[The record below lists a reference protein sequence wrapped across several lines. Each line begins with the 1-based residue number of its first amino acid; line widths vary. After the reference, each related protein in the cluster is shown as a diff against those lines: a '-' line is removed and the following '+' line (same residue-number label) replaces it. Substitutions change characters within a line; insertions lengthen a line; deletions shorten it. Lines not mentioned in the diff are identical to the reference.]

1 MVNAVIIQLCSYFLN
16 IQIEGQIGTRM
27 AASWGTVNFDWSF
40 ILLLVFSWYVLLRIW
55 ENNGTLDRWNATRV
69 FGVILMV
76 RSTRGLKLLDKTVK
90 PRGFWRFY
98 GEISLWVCVFSM
110 LLVGL
115 LMVIAFITAL
125 FSPPQTPPPSASE
138 LVAIPGL
145 NPVIPLGWGAL
156 AFIVALVI
164 HEFGHGLQARAHGM
178 RIRSFGLLQLGP
190 LPLGAFAE
198 PQYEELTNAPSK
210 ERMRMFAAGPATNI
224 FAAVVCLIFLGGLA
238 GQFVAS
244 ESGVHVRGIV
254 QDEGADAAGLQP
266 WDTIQFID
274 EAPVKNVDEFYDVM
288 DGYSANDSIAITV
301 RHSDGEVEILTAT
314 LSDKYDYYMG
324 LGWSDSDLATLGVER
339 GDPFLGVEGLSGGTA
354 GIDRLAGPL
363 SPRWDGNL
371 LQKSLM
377 IPFHTLSVLIIPFE
391 LQGVAMHPFEE
402 SLLEADDNRF
412 AQALGTSGL
421 LFLVNLFF
429 WLLWVNIL
437 LGFTNLI
444 PMVPFDGGHMF
455 RDMLRAI
462 LKGVKHVGRKMK
474 FWDINPMWI
483 EHISS
488 KASNISS
495 LALLGMI
502 LFILIIPYF

>member
-1 MVNAVIIQLCSYFLN
+1 
-16 IQIEGQIGTRM
+16 M
-27 AASWGTVNFDWSF
+27 AANWGTVDFDWSF
-40 ILLLVFSWYVLLRIW
+40 ILLLILSWYILLRIW
-55 ENNGTLDRWNATRV
+55 ENNGTLDRWNASRV
-69 FGVILMV
+69 FGIILMV
-76 RSTRGLKLLDKTVK
+76 RSKRGLKLLDKTVK

-98 GEISLWVCVFSM
+98 GEVSLWVCMFSM
-110 LLVGL
+110 LMVGL
-115 LMVIAFITAL
+115 LMIIAFITAL
-125 FSPPQTPPPSASE
+125 VTPPQTPPPSASE

-178 RIRSFGLLQLGP
+178 RIRAFGLLQLGP

-224 FAAVVCLIFLGGLA
+224 FAAIVCLMFLGGLA

-244 ESGVHVRGIV
+244 DDGVHVRGIV
-254 QDEGADAAGLQP
+254 QEEGAYNAGLEP
-266 WDTIQFID
+266 WDTIQSID
-274 EAPVKNVDEFYDVM
+274 GQAVTNVDDFYDIMAV
-288 DGYSANDSIAITV
+288 YSANDTIAITV
-301 RHSDGEVEILTAT
+301 MHQNGQVETLNAT
-314 LSDKYDYYMG
+314 LSDKYDYYVD
-324 LGWSDSDLATLGVER
+324 LGWSKSNLEGLGIEK

-363 SPRWDGNL
+363 SPRWDGNI
-371 LQKSLM
+371 LQKSVM
-377 IPFHTLSVLIIPFE
+377 VPFHTLSMMIVPFE

-402 SLLEADDNRF
+402 SLLEADENPF
-412 AQALGTSGL
+412 AQTLGTNGL

-455 RDMLRAI
+455 KDMLRGI
-462 LKGVKHVGRKMK
+462 LNGVKRLGRKLK

-502 LFILIIPYF
+502 VFILIIPYF

>member
-1 MVNAVIIQLCSYFLN
+1 
-16 IQIEGQIGTRM
+16 
-27 AASWGTVNFDWSF
+27 
-40 ILLLVFSWYVLLRIW
+40 
-55 ENNGTLDRWNATRV
+55 
-69 FGVILMV
+69 MV
-76 RSTRGLKLLDKTVK
+76 RSKRGLKLLDKTVK
-90 PRGFWRFY
+90 PRSFWRFY
-98 GEISLWVCVFSM
+98 GEVSLWVCVFSM
-110 LLVGL
+110 LMVGL
-115 LMVIAFITAL
+115 LMIIAFITAL
-125 FSPPQTPPPSASE
+125 ITPPETAPSASE

-198 PQYEELTNAPSK
+198 PQYEELTTAPSK

-224 FAAVVCLIFLGGLA
+224 FAAVICLMFLGGLA
-238 GQFVAS
+238 GQFVA
-244 ESGVHVRGIV
+244 EDSGVHVRGIV
-254 QDEGADAAGLQP
+254 QDEGAYDAGLQP

-274 EAPVKNVDEFYDVM
+274 EEPVANVDAFYDVM
-288 DGYSANDSIAITV
+288 AGYSANDSISITV
-301 RHSDGEVEILTAT
+301 MHRDGQIETVNAT
-314 LSDKYDYYMG
+314 LSDKYDYYTD
-324 LGWSDSDLATLGVER
+324 LGWSSSDLETLGIER
-339 GDPFLGVEGLSGGTA
+339 GDPFLGVEGLSGSTA

-363 SPRWDGNL
+363 SPRWEGNIM
-371 LQKSLM
+371 QKSIM
-377 IPFHTLSVLIIPFE
+377 VPFHTLSMMIVPFE

-402 SLLEADDNRF
+402 SLLQADDNSF
-412 AQALGTSGL
+412 AKTLGTDGL

-455 RDMLRAI
+455 KDMLRGI
-462 LKGVKHVGRKMK
+462 LNGVKKVGRKLK

>member
-1 MVNAVIIQLCSYFLN
+1 
-16 IQIEGQIGTRM
+16 M
-27 AASWGTVNFDWSF
+27 AANWGTVDFDWSF
-40 ILLLVFSWYVLLRIW
+40 ILLLILSWYILLRIW
-55 ENNGTLDRWNATRV
+55 ENNGTLDRWNASRV

-76 RSTRGLKLLDKTVK
+76 RSKRGLKLLDKTVK

-98 GEISLWVCVFSM
+98 GEVSLWVCIFSM
-110 LLVGL
+110 LMVGL
-115 LMVIAFITAL
+115 LMIIAFITAL
-125 FSPPQTPPPSASE
+125 VTPPQTPPPSASE

-178 RIRSFGLLQLGP
+178 RIRAFGLLQLGP

-224 FAAVVCLIFLGGLA
+224 FAAIVCLMFLGGLA

-244 ESGVHVRGIV
+244 DDGVHVRGIV
-254 QDEGADAAGLQP
+254 QEEGAYDAGLEP
-266 WDTIQFID
+266 WDTIQSID
-274 EAPVKNVDEFYDVM
+274 GQAVTNVDDFYDIMAV
-288 DGYSANDSIAITV
+288 YSANDTIAITV
-301 RHSDGEVEILTAT
+301 MHQNGQVETLNAT
-314 LSDKYDYYMG
+314 LSDKYDYYVD
-324 LGWSDSDLATLGVER
+324 LGWSKSNLEGLGIEK

-363 SPRWDGNL
+363 SPRWDGNF
-371 LQKSLM
+371 LQKSVM
-377 IPFHTLSVLIIPFE
+377 VPFHTLSMMIVPFE

-402 SLLEADDNRF
+402 SLLEADDNPF
-412 AQALGTSGL
+412 AQTLGTNGL

-455 RDMLRAI
+455 KDMLRGI
-462 LKGVKHVGRKMK
+462 LNGVKRLGRKLK

-502 LFILIIPYF
+502 VFILIIPYF

>member
-1 MVNAVIIQLCSYFLN
+1 
-16 IQIEGQIGTRM
+16 
-27 AASWGTVNFDWSF
+27 
-40 ILLLVFSWYVLLRIW
+40 
-55 ENNGTLDRWNATRV
+55 
-69 FGVILMV
+69 MV
-76 RSTRGLKLLDKTVK
+76 RSKRGLKLLDKTVK

-98 GEISLWVCVFSM
+98 GEVSLWVCIFSM
-110 LLVGL
+110 LMVGL
-115 LMVIAFITAL
+115 LMIIAFITAL
-125 FSPPQTPPPSASE
+125 VTPPQTPPPSASE

-178 RIRSFGLLQLGP
+178 RIRAFGLLQLGP

-224 FAAVVCLIFLGGLA
+224 FAAVVCLMFLGGLA

-244 ESGVHVRGIV
+244 DDGVHVRGIV
-254 QDEGADAAGLQP
+254 QEEGAYNAGLEP
-266 WDTIQFID
+266 WDTIQSID
-274 EAPVKNVDEFYDVM
+274 GQAVTNVDDFYDIMAV
-288 DGYSANDSIAITV
+288 YSANDTIAISV
-301 RHSDGEVEILTAT
+301 MHQNGQVETLNAT
-314 LSDKYDYYMG
+314 LSDKYDYYVD
-324 LGWSDSDLATLGVER
+324 LGWSKSNLEGLGIEK

-363 SPRWDGNL
+363 SPRWNGNI
-371 LQKSLM
+371 LQKSVM
-377 IPFHTLSVLIIPFE
+377 VPFHTLSMMIVPFE

-402 SLLEADDNRF
+402 SLLEADDNPF
-412 AQALGTSGL
+412 AQTLGTNGL

-455 RDMLRAI
+455 KDMLRGI
-462 LKGVKHVGRKMK
+462 LNGVKKLGRKLK

-502 LFILIIPYF
+502 VFILIIPYF

>member
-1 MVNAVIIQLCSYFLN
+1 M
-16 IQIEGQIGTRM
+16 
-27 AASWGTVNFDWSF
+27 
-40 ILLLVFSWYVLLRIW
+40 
-55 ENNGTLDRWNATRV
+55 
-69 FGVILMV
+69 
-76 RSTRGLKLLDKTVK
+76 
-90 PRGFWRFY
+90 
-98 GEISLWVCVFSM
+98 
-110 LLVGL
+110 VGL
-115 LMVIAFITAL
+115 LMIIAFITAL
-125 FSPPQTPPPSASE
+125 ITPPETAPSASE

-198 PQYEELTNAPSK
+198 PQYEELTTAPSK

-224 FAAVVCLIFLGGLA
+224 FAAVICLMFLGGLA
-238 GQFVAS
+238 GQFVA
-244 ESGVHVRGIV
+244 EDSGVHVRGIV
-254 QDEGADAAGLQP
+254 QDEGAYDAGLQP

-274 EAPVKNVDEFYDVM
+274 EEPVANVDAFYDVM
-288 DGYSANDSIAITV
+288 AGYSANDSISITV
-301 RHSDGEVEILTAT
+301 MHRDGQIETVNAT
-314 LSDKYDYYMG
+314 LSDKYEYYTD
-324 LGWSDSDLATLGVER
+324 LGWSSSDLETLGIER
-339 GDPFLGVEGLSGGTA
+339 GDPFLGVEGLSGSTA

-363 SPRWDGNL
+363 SPRWEGNIM
-371 LQKSLM
+371 QKSIM
-377 IPFHTLSVLIIPFE
+377 VPFHTLSMMIVPFE

-402 SLLEADDNRF
+402 SLLQADDNSF
-412 AQALGTSGL
+412 AKTLGTDGL

-455 RDMLRAI
+455 KDMLRGI
-462 LKGVKHVGRKMK
+462 LNGVKKVGRKLK

>member
-1 MVNAVIIQLCSYFLN
+1 
-16 IQIEGQIGTRM
+16 M
-27 AASWGTVNFDWSF
+27 AANWGTVDFDWSF
-40 ILLLVFSWYVLLRIW
+40 ILLLILSWYILLRIW
-55 ENNGTLDRWNATRV
+55 ENNGTLDRWNASRV

-76 RSTRGLKLLDKTVK
+76 RSKRGLKLLDKTVK

-98 GEISLWVCVFSM
+98 GEVSLWVCIFSM
-110 LLVGL
+110 LMVGL
-115 LMVIAFITAL
+115 LMIIAFITAL
-125 FSPPQTPPPSASE
+125 VTPPQTPPPSASE

-178 RIRSFGLLQLGP
+178 RIRAFGLLQLGP

-224 FAAVVCLIFLGGLA
+224 FAAIVCLMFLGGLA

-244 ESGVHVRGIV
+244 DDGVHVRGIV
-254 QDEGADAAGLQP
+254 QEEGAYNAGLEP
-266 WDTIQFID
+266 WDTIQSID
-274 EAPVKNVDEFYDVM
+274 GQAVTNVDDFYDIMAV
-288 DGYSANDSIAITV
+288 YSANDTIAITV
-301 RHSDGEVEILTAT
+301 MHQNGQVETLNAT
-314 LSDKYDYYMG
+314 LSDKYDYYVD
-324 LGWSDSDLATLGVER
+324 LGWSKSNLEGLGIEK

-363 SPRWDGNL
+363 SPRWDGNI
-371 LQKSLM
+371 LQKSVM
-377 IPFHTLSVLIIPFE
+377 VPFHTLSMMIVPFE

-402 SLLEADDNRF
+402 SLLEADENPF
-412 AQALGTSGL
+412 AQTLGTNGL

-455 RDMLRAI
+455 KDMLRGI
-462 LKGVKHVGRKMK
+462 LNGVKRLGRKLK

-502 LFILIIPYF
+502 VFILIIPYF

>member
-1 MVNAVIIQLCSYFLN
+1 
-16 IQIEGQIGTRM
+16 M
-27 AASWGTVNFDWSF
+27 AANWGTVDFDWSF
-40 ILLLVFSWYVLLRIW
+40 ILLLILSWYILLRIW
-55 ENNGTLDRWNATRV
+55 ENNGTLDRWNASRV

-76 RSTRGLKLLDKTVK
+76 RSKRGLKLLDKTVK

-98 GEISLWVCVFSM
+98 GEISLWVCMFSM
-110 LLVGL
+110 IMVGL

-125 FSPPQTPPPSASE
+125 MTPPQSPPPSASE

-145 NPVIPLGWGAL
+145 NPVIPLGWGAV

-178 RIRSFGLLQLGP
+178 RIRAFGLLQLGP

-224 FAAVVCLIFLGGLA
+224 FAAIVCLMFLGGLA
-238 GQFVAS
+238 GQFVATDD
-244 ESGVHVRGIV
+244 GVHVRGIV
-254 QDEGADAAGLQP
+254 QEEGAYNAGLEP
-266 WDTIQFID
+266 WDTIQSID
-274 EAPVKNVDEFYDVM
+274 NKTVSNVDDFYDIM
-288 DGYSANDSIAITV
+288 TAYSANDTIAITV
-301 RHSDGEVEILTAT
+301 LHQDGDVETLNAT
-314 LSDKYDYYMG
+314 LSDKYDYYLE
-324 LGWSDSDLATLGVER
+324 LGWSKSNLADLGVEQ
-339 GDPFLGVEGLSGGTA
+339 GDAFLGVEGLSGGTA

-371 LQKSLM
+371 LQKSVM
-377 IPFHTLSVLIIPFE
+377 VPFHTLSMMIVPFE

-402 SLLEADDNRF
+402 SLLEADDNPF
-412 AQALGTSGL
+412 AQTLGTNGL

-455 RDMLRAI
+455 KDMLRGV
-462 LKGVKHVGRKMK
+462 LNGVKKVGRKLK

-502 LFILIIPYF
+502 VFILIIPYF

>member
-1 MVNAVIIQLCSYFLN
+1 
-16 IQIEGQIGTRM
+16 
-27 AASWGTVNFDWSF
+27 
-40 ILLLVFSWYVLLRIW
+40 
-55 ENNGTLDRWNATRV
+55 
-69 FGVILMV
+69 MV
-76 RSTRGLKLLDKTVK
+76 RSKRGLKLLDKTVK
-90 PRGFWRFY
+90 PRSFWRFY
-98 GEISLWVCVFSM
+98 GEVSLWVCVFSM
-110 LLVGL
+110 LMVGL
-115 LMVIAFITAL
+115 LMIIAFITAL
-125 FSPPQTPPPSASE
+125 ITPPETAPSASE

-198 PQYEELTNAPSK
+198 PQYEELTTAPSK

-224 FAAVVCLIFLGGLA
+224 FAAVICLMFLGALA
-238 GQFVAS
+238 GQFVA
-244 ESGVHVRGIV
+244 EDSGVHVRGIV
-254 QDEGADAAGLQP
+254 QDEGAYDAGLQP

-274 EAPVKNVDEFYDVM
+274 EEPVANVDAFYDVM
-288 DGYSANDSIAITV
+288 AGYSANDSISITV
-301 RHSDGEVEILTAT
+301 MHRDGQIETVNAT
-314 LSDKYDYYMG
+314 LSDKYDYYTD
-324 LGWSDSDLATLGVER
+324 LGWSSSDLETLGIER
-339 GDPFLGVEGLSGGTA
+339 GDPFLGVEGLSGSTA

-363 SPRWDGNL
+363 SPRWEGNIM
-371 LQKSLM
+371 QKSIM
-377 IPFHTLSVLIIPFE
+377 VPFHTLSMMIVPFE

-402 SLLEADDNRF
+402 SLLQADDNSF
-412 AQALGTSGL
+412 AKTLGTDGL

-455 RDMLRAI
+455 KDMLRGI
-462 LKGVKHVGRKMK
+462 LNGVKKVGRKLK

>member
-1 MVNAVIIQLCSYFLN
+1 
-16 IQIEGQIGTRM
+16 M
-27 AASWGTVNFDWSF
+27 AANWGTVDFDWSF
-40 ILLLVFSWYVLLRIW
+40 ILLLILSWYILLRIW
-55 ENNGTLDRWNATRV
+55 ENNGTLDRWNASRV

-76 RSTRGLKLLDKTVK
+76 RSKRGLKLLDKTVK

-98 GEISLWVCVFSM
+98 GEVSLWVCIFSM
-110 LLVGL
+110 LMVGL
-115 LMVIAFITAL
+115 LMIIAFITAL
-125 FSPPQTPPPSASE
+125 VTPPQTPPPSASE

-178 RIRSFGLLQLGP
+178 RIRAFGLLQLGP

-224 FAAVVCLIFLGGLA
+224 FAAIVCLMFLGGLA

-244 ESGVHVRGIV
+244 DDGVHVRGIV
-254 QDEGADAAGLQP
+254 QEEGAYNAGLEP
-266 WDTIQFID
+266 WDTIQSID
-274 EAPVKNVDEFYDVM
+274 GQAVTNVDNFYDIMAV
-288 DGYSANDSIAITV
+288 YSANDTIAITV
-301 RHSDGEVEILTAT
+301 MHQNGQVETLNAT
-314 LSDKYDYYMG
+314 LSDKYDYYVD
-324 LGWSDSDLATLGVER
+324 LGWSKSNLEGLGIEK

-363 SPRWDGNL
+363 SPRWDGNI
-371 LQKSLM
+371 LQKSVM
-377 IPFHTLSVLIIPFE
+377 VPFHTLSMMIVPFE

-402 SLLEADDNRF
+402 SLLEADDNQF
-412 AQALGTSGL
+412 AQTLGTNGL

-455 RDMLRAI
+455 KDMLRGI
-462 LKGVKHVGRKMK
+462 LNGVKRLGRKLK

-502 LFILIIPYF
+502 VFILIIPYF

>member
-1 MVNAVIIQLCSYFLN
+1 MVY
-16 IQIEGQIGTRM
+16 
-27 AASWGTVNFDWSF
+27 
-40 ILLLVFSWYVLLRIW
+40 LLRIW
-55 ENNGTLDRWNATRV
+55 ENNGTLDRWNASRV

-76 RSTRGLKLLDKTVK
+76 RSKRGLKLLDKTVK

-98 GEISLWVCVFSM
+98 GEISLWVCMFSM
-110 LLVGL
+110 IMVGL

-125 FSPPQTPPPSASE
+125 LTPPQSPPPSASE

-145 NPVIPLGWGAL
+145 NPVIPLGWGAV

-178 RIRSFGLLQLGP
+178 RIRAFGLLQLGP

-224 FAAVVCLIFLGGLA
+224 FAAIVCLMFLGGLA
-238 GQFVAS
+238 GQFVATDD
-244 ESGVHVRGIV
+244 GVHVRGIV
-254 QDEGADAAGLQP
+254 QEEGAYNAGLEP
-266 WDTIQFID
+266 WDTIQSID
-274 EAPVKNVDEFYDVM
+274 NQTVSNVDDFYDIM
-288 DGYSANDSIAITV
+288 TAYSANDTIAITV
-301 RHSDGEVEILTAT
+301 MHQDGDVETLNAT
-314 LSDKYDYYMG
+314 LSDKYDYYLE
-324 LGWSDSDLATLGVER
+324 LGWSKSNLADLGVEQ
-339 GDPFLGVEGLSGGTA
+339 GDAFLGVEGLSGGTA

-371 LQKSLM
+371 LQKSVM
-377 IPFHTLSVLIIPFE
+377 VPFHTLSMMIVPFE

-402 SLLEADDNRF
+402 SLLEADDNPF
-412 AQALGTSGL
+412 AQTLGTNGL

-455 RDMLRAI
+455 KDMLRGI
-462 LKGVKHVGRKMK
+462 LNGVKKVGRKLK

-502 LFILIIPYF
+502 VFILIIPYF

>member
-1 MVNAVIIQLCSYFLN
+1 
-16 IQIEGQIGTRM
+16 M
-27 AASWGTVNFDWSF
+27 AANWGTVDFDWSF
-40 ILLLVFSWYVLLRIW
+40 ILLLILSWYILLRIW
-55 ENNGTLDRWNATRV
+55 ENNGTLDRWNASRV

-76 RSTRGLKLLDKTVK
+76 RSKRGLKLLDMTVK

-98 GEISLWVCVFSM
+98 GEVSLWVCIFSM
-110 LLVGL
+110 LMVGL
-115 LMVIAFITAL
+115 LMIIAFITAL
-125 FSPPQTPPPSASE
+125 VTPPQTPPPSASE

-178 RIRSFGLLQLGP
+178 RIRAFGLLQLGP

-224 FAAVVCLIFLGGLA
+224 FAAIVCLMFLGGLA
-238 GQFVAS
+238 GQFVATDD
-244 ESGVHVRGIV
+244 GVHVRGIV
-254 QDEGADAAGLQP
+254 QEEGAYNAGLEP
-266 WDTIQFID
+266 WDTIQSID
-274 EAPVKNVDEFYDVM
+274 GQVVTNVDDFYDIMTV
-288 DGYSANDSIAITV
+288 YSANDTIAITV
-301 RHSDGEVEILTAT
+301 MHQNGQVETLNAT
-314 LSDKYDYYMG
+314 LSDKYDYYVD
-324 LGWSDSDLATLGVER
+324 LGWSKSNLDGLGIEK

-363 SPRWDGNL
+363 SPRWDGNI
-371 LQKSLM
+371 LQKSVM
-377 IPFHTLSVLIIPFE
+377 VPFHTLSMMIVPFE

-402 SLLEADDNRF
+402 SLLEADENPF
-412 AQALGTSGL
+412 AQTLGTNGL

-455 RDMLRAI
+455 KDMLRGI
-462 LKGVKHVGRKMK
+462 LNGVKKLGRKLK

-502 LFILIIPYF
+502 VFILIIPYF

>member
-1 MVNAVIIQLCSYFLN
+1 
-16 IQIEGQIGTRM
+16 
-27 AASWGTVNFDWSF
+27 
-40 ILLLVFSWYVLLRIW
+40 
-55 ENNGTLDRWNATRV
+55 
-69 FGVILMV
+69 MV
-76 RSTRGLKLLDKTVK
+76 RSKRGLKLLDKTVK
-90 PRGFWRFY
+90 PRNFWRFY
-98 GEISLWVCVFSM
+98 GEVSLWVCVFSM
-110 LLVGL
+110 LMVGL
-115 LMVIAFITAL
+115 LMIIAFITAL
-125 FSPPQTPPPSASE
+125 ITPPETAPSASE

-198 PQYEELTNAPSK
+198 PQYEELTTAPSK

-224 FAAVVCLIFLGGLA
+224 FAAVICLMFLGALA
-238 GQFVAS
+238 GQFVA
-244 ESGVHVRGIV
+244 EDSGVHVRGIV
-254 QDEGADAAGLQP
+254 QDEGAYDAGLQP

-274 EAPVKNVDEFYDVM
+274 EEPVANVDAFYDVM
-288 DGYSANDSIAITV
+288 AGYSANDSISITV
-301 RHSDGEVEILTAT
+301 MHRDGQIETVNAT
-314 LSDKYDYYMG
+314 LSDKYDYYTD
-324 LGWSDSDLATLGVER
+324 LGWSSSDLETLGIER
-339 GDPFLGVEGLSGGTA
+339 GDPFLGVEGLSGSTA

-363 SPRWDGNL
+363 SPRWEGNIM
-371 LQKSLM
+371 QKSIM
-377 IPFHTLSVLIIPFE
+377 VPFHTLSMMIVPFE

-402 SLLEADDNRF
+402 SLLQADDNSF
-412 AQALGTSGL
+412 AKTLGTDGL

-455 RDMLRAI
+455 KDMLRGI
-462 LKGVKHVGRKMK
+462 LNGVKKVGRKLK

>member
-1 MVNAVIIQLCSYFLN
+1 
-16 IQIEGQIGTRM
+16 M
-27 AASWGTVNFDWSF
+27 AANWGTVDFDWSF
-40 ILLLVFSWYVLLRIW
+40 ILLLILSWYILLRIW
-55 ENNGTLDRWNATRV
+55 ENNGTLDRWNSSRV

-76 RSTRGLKLLDKTVK
+76 RSKRGLKLLDKTVK

-98 GEISLWVCVFSM
+98 GEISLWVCMFSM
-110 LLVGL
+110 IMVGL

-125 FSPPQTPPPSASE
+125 LTPPQSPPPSASE

-145 NPVIPLGWGAL
+145 NPVIPLGWGAV

-178 RIRSFGLLQLGP
+178 RIRAFGLLQLGP

-224 FAAVVCLIFLGGLA
+224 FAAIVCLMFLGGLA
-238 GQFVAS
+238 GQFVATDD
-244 ESGVHVRGIV
+244 GVHVRGIV
-254 QDEGADAAGLQP
+254 QEEGAYNAGLEP
-266 WDTIQFID
+266 WDTIQSID
-274 EAPVKNVDEFYDVM
+274 NQTVSNVDDFYDIM
-288 DGYSANDSIAITV
+288 TAYSANDTIAITV
-301 RHSDGEVEILTAT
+301 MHQDGDVETLNAT
-314 LSDKYDYYMG
+314 LSDKYDYYLE
-324 LGWSDSDLATLGVER
+324 LGWSKSNLADLGVEQ
-339 GDPFLGVEGLSGGTA
+339 GDAFLGVEGLSGGTA

-371 LQKSLM
+371 LQKSVM
-377 IPFHTLSVLIIPFE
+377 VPFHTLSMMIVPFE

-402 SLLEADDNRF
+402 SLLEADDNPF
-412 AQALGTSGL
+412 AQTLGTNGL

-455 RDMLRAI
+455 KDMLRGI
-462 LKGVKHVGRKMK
+462 LNGVKKVGRKLK

-502 LFILIIPYF
+502 VFILIIPYL

>member
-1 MVNAVIIQLCSYFLN
+1 
-16 IQIEGQIGTRM
+16 M
-27 AASWGTVNFDWSF
+27 AANWGTVDFDWSF
-40 ILLLVFSWYVLLRIW
+40 ILLLILSWYILLRIW
-55 ENNGTLDRWNATRV
+55 ENNGTLDRWNASRV

-76 RSTRGLKLLDKTVK
+76 RSKRGLKLLDKTVK

-98 GEISLWVCVFSM
+98 GEVSLWVCIFSM
-110 LLVGL
+110 LMVGL
-115 LMVIAFITAL
+115 LMIIAFITAL
-125 FSPPQTPPPSASE
+125 VTPPQTPPPSASE

-178 RIRSFGLLQLGP
+178 RIRAFGLLQLGP

-224 FAAVVCLIFLGGLA
+224 FAAIVCLMFLGGLA

-244 ESGVHVRGIV
+244 DDGVHVRGIV
-254 QDEGADAAGLQP
+254 QEEGAYNAGLEP
-266 WDTIQFID
+266 WDTIQSID
-274 EAPVKNVDEFYDVM
+274 GQAVTNVDDFYDIMAV
-288 DGYSANDSIAITV
+288 YSANDTIAITV
-301 RHSDGEVEILTAT
+301 IHQNGQVETLNAT
-314 LSDKYDYYMG
+314 LSDKYDYYVD
-324 LGWSDSDLATLGVER
+324 LGWSKSNLEGLGIEK

-363 SPRWDGNL
+363 SPRWDGNI
-371 LQKSLM
+371 LQKSVM
-377 IPFHTLSVLIIPFE
+377 VPFHTLSMMIVPFE

-402 SLLEADDNRF
+402 SLLEADDNPF
-412 AQALGTSGL
+412 AQTLGTNGL

-455 RDMLRAI
+455 KDMLRGI
-462 LKGVKHVGRKMK
+462 LNGLKRLGRKLK

-502 LFILIIPYF
+502 VFILVIPYF

>member
-1 MVNAVIIQLCSYFLN
+1 
-16 IQIEGQIGTRM
+16 M
-27 AASWGTVNFDWSF
+27 AANWGTVDFDWSF
-40 ILLLVFSWYVLLRIW
+40 ILLLILSWYILLRIW
-55 ENNGTLDRWNATRV
+55 ENNGTLDRWNASRV

-76 RSTRGLKLLDKTVK
+76 RSKRGLKLLDKTVK

-98 GEISLWVCVFSM
+98 GEVSLWVCIFSM
-110 LLVGL
+110 LMVGL
-115 LMVIAFITAL
+115 LMIIAFITAL
-125 FSPPQTPPPSASE
+125 VTPPQTPPPSASE

-178 RIRSFGLLQLGP
+178 RIRAFGLLQLGP

-224 FAAVVCLIFLGGLA
+224 FAAVVCLMFLGGLA

-244 ESGVHVRGIV
+244 DDGVHVRGIV
-254 QDEGADAAGLQP
+254 QEEGAYNAGLEP
-266 WDTIQFID
+266 WDTIQSID
-274 EAPVKNVDEFYDVM
+274 GQAVTNVDDFYDIMAV
-288 DGYSANDSIAITV
+288 YSANDTIAITV
-301 RHSDGEVEILTAT
+301 MHQNGQVETLNAT
-314 LSDKYDYYMG
+314 LSDKYDYYVD
-324 LGWSDSDLATLGVER
+324 LGWSKSNLEGLGIEK

-363 SPRWDGNL
+363 SPRWNGNI
-371 LQKSLM
+371 LQKSVM
-377 IPFHTLSVLIIPFE
+377 VPFHTLSMMIVPFE

-402 SLLEADDNRF
+402 SLLEADDNPF
-412 AQALGTSGL
+412 AQTLGTNGL

-455 RDMLRAI
+455 KDMLRGI
-462 LKGVKHVGRKMK
+462 LNGVKKLGRKLK

-502 LFILIIPYF
+502 VFILIIPYF

>member
-1 MVNAVIIQLCSYFLN
+1 
-16 IQIEGQIGTRM
+16 M
-27 AASWGTVNFDWSF
+27 AANWGTVDFDWSF
-40 ILLLVFSWYVLLRIW
+40 ILLLILSWYILLRIW
-55 ENNGTLDRWNATRV
+55 ENNGTLDRWNASRV

-76 RSTRGLKLLDKTVK
+76 RSKRGLKLLDKTVK

-98 GEISLWVCVFSM
+98 GEVSLWVCIFSM
-110 LLVGL
+110 LMVGL
-115 LMVIAFITAL
+115 LMIIAFITAL
-125 FSPPQTPPPSASE
+125 VTPPQTPPPSASE

-178 RIRSFGLLQLGP
+178 RIRAFGLLQLGP

-224 FAAVVCLIFLGGLA
+224 FAAIVCLMFLGGLA

-244 ESGVHVRGIV
+244 DDGVHVRGIV
-254 QDEGADAAGLQP
+254 QEEGAYNAGLEP
-266 WDTIQFID
+266 WDTIQSID
-274 EAPVKNVDEFYDVM
+274 GQAVTNVDDFYDIMTV
-288 DGYSANDSIAITV
+288 YSANDTIAITV
-301 RHSDGEVEILTAT
+301 MHQNGQVETLNAT
-314 LSDKYDYYMG
+314 LSDKYDYYVD
-324 LGWSDSDLATLGVER
+324 LGWSKSNLEGLGIEK

-363 SPRWDGNL
+363 SPRWDGNV
-371 LQKSLM
+371 LQKSVM
-377 IPFHTLSVLIIPFE
+377 VPFHTLSMMIVPFE

-402 SLLEADDNRF
+402 SLLEADENPF
-412 AQALGTSGL
+412 AQTLGTNGL

-455 RDMLRAI
+455 KDMLRGI
-462 LKGVKHVGRKMK
+462 LNGVKRLGRKLK

-502 LFILIIPYF
+502 VFILIIPYF

>member
-1 MVNAVIIQLCSYFLN
+1 
-16 IQIEGQIGTRM
+16 M
-27 AASWGTVNFDWSF
+27 AANWGTVDFDWSF
-40 ILLLVFSWYVLLRIW
+40 ILLLILSWYILLRIW
-55 ENNGTLDRWNATRV
+55 ENNGTLDRWNASRV

-76 RSTRGLKLLDKTVK
+76 RSKRGLKLLDKTVK

-98 GEISLWVCVFSM
+98 GEVSLWVCIFSM
-110 LLVGL
+110 LMVGL

-125 FSPPQTPPPSASE
+125 VTPPQTPPPSASE

-178 RIRSFGLLQLGP
+178 RIRAFGLLQLGP

-224 FAAVVCLIFLGGLA
+224 FAAIVCLMFLGGLA

-244 ESGVHVRGIV
+244 DDGVHVRGIV
-254 QDEGADAAGLQP
+254 QEEGAYNAGLEP
-266 WDTIQFID
+266 WDTIQSID
-274 EAPVKNVDEFYDVM
+274 GQAVTNVDDFYDIMAV
-288 DGYSANDSIAITV
+288 YSANDTIAITV
-301 RHSDGEVEILTAT
+301 IHQNGQVETLNAT
-314 LSDKYDYYMG
+314 LSDKYDYYVD
-324 LGWSDSDLATLGVER
+324 LGWSKSNLEGLGIEK

-363 SPRWDGNL
+363 SPRWDGNI
-371 LQKSLM
+371 LQKSVM
-377 IPFHTLSVLIIPFE
+377 VPFHTLSMMIVPFE

-402 SLLEADDNRF
+402 SLLEADDNPF
-412 AQALGTSGL
+412 AQTLGTNGL

-455 RDMLRAI
+455 KDMLRGI
-462 LKGVKHVGRKMK
+462 LNGVKRLGRKLK

-502 LFILIIPYF
+502 VFILVIPYF

>member
-1 MVNAVIIQLCSYFLN
+1 
-16 IQIEGQIGTRM
+16 M
-27 AASWGTVNFDWSF
+27 AANWGTVDFDWSF
-40 ILLLVFSWYVLLRIW
+40 ILLLILSWYILLRIW
-55 ENNGTLDRWNATRV
+55 ENNGTLDRWNASRV

-76 RSTRGLKLLDKTVK
+76 RSKRGLKLLDKTVK

-98 GEISLWVCVFSM
+98 GEVSLWVCIFSM
-110 LLVGL
+110 LMVGL
-115 LMVIAFITAL
+115 LMIIAFITAL
-125 FSPPQTPPPSASE
+125 VTPPQTPPPSASE

-178 RIRSFGLLQLGP
+178 RIRAFGLLQLGP

-224 FAAVVCLIFLGGLA
+224 FAAIVCLMFLGGLA

-244 ESGVHVRGIV
+244 DDGVHVRGIV
-254 QDEGADAAGLQP
+254 QEEGAYNAGLEP
-266 WDTIQFID
+266 WDTIQSID
-274 EAPVKNVDEFYDVM
+274 GQAVTSVDDFYDIMAV
-288 DGYSANDSIAITV
+288 YSANDTIAITV
-301 RHSDGEVEILTAT
+301 MHQNGQVETMNAT
-314 LSDKYDYYMG
+314 LSDKYDYYVD
-324 LGWSDSDLATLGVER
+324 LGWSKSNLEGLGIEK

-363 SPRWDGNL
+363 SPRWDGNI
-371 LQKSLM
+371 LQKSVM
-377 IPFHTLSVLIIPFE
+377 VPFHTLSMMIVPFE

-402 SLLEADDNRF
+402 SLLEADENPF
-412 AQALGTSGL
+412 AQTLGTNGL

-455 RDMLRAI
+455 KDMLRGI
-462 LKGVKHVGRKMK
+462 LNGVKRLGRKLK

-502 LFILIIPYF
+502 VFILIIPYF

>member
-1 MVNAVIIQLCSYFLN
+1 
-16 IQIEGQIGTRM
+16 M
-27 AASWGTVNFDWSF
+27 AANWGTVDFDWSF
-40 ILLLVFSWYVLLRIW
+40 ILLLILSWYILLRIW
-55 ENNGTLDRWNATRV
+55 ENNGTLDRWNASRV

-76 RSTRGLKLLDKTVK
+76 RSKRGLKLLDKTVK

-98 GEISLWVCVFSM
+98 GEISLWVCMFSM
-110 LLVGL
+110 IMVGL

-125 FSPPQTPPPSASE
+125 LTPPQSPPPSASE

-145 NPVIPLGWGAL
+145 NPVIPLGWGAV

-178 RIRSFGLLQLGP
+178 RIRAFGLLQLGP

-198 PQYEELTNAPSK
+198 PQYEELTSAPSK

-224 FAAVVCLIFLGGLA
+224 FAAIVCLMFLGGLA
-238 GQFVAS
+238 GQFVATDD
-244 ESGVHVRGIV
+244 GVHVRGIV
-254 QDEGADAAGLQP
+254 QEEGAYNAGLEP
-266 WDTIQFID
+266 WDTIQSID
-274 EAPVKNVDEFYDVM
+274 NQTVSNVDDFYDIM
-288 DGYSANDSIAITV
+288 TAYSANDTIAITV
-301 RHSDGEVEILTAT
+301 MHQDGDVETLNAT
-314 LSDKYDYYMG
+314 LSDKYDYYLE
-324 LGWSDSDLATLGVER
+324 LGWSKSNLADLGVEQ
-339 GDPFLGVEGLSGGTA
+339 GDAFLGVEGLSGGTA

-371 LQKSLM
+371 LQKSVM
-377 IPFHTLSVLIIPFE
+377 VPFHTLSMMIVPFE

-402 SLLEADDNRF
+402 SLLEADDNPF
-412 AQALGTSGL
+412 AQTLGTNGL

-455 RDMLRAI
+455 KDMLRGV
-462 LKGVKHVGRKMK
+462 LNGVKKVGRKLK

-502 LFILIIPYF
+502 VFILIIPYF

>member
-1 MVNAVIIQLCSYFLN
+1 
-16 IQIEGQIGTRM
+16 M
-27 AASWGTVNFDWSF
+27 AANWGTVDFDWSF
-40 ILLLVFSWYVLLRIW
+40 ILLLILSWYILLRIW
-55 ENNGTLDRWNATRV
+55 ENNGTLDRWNASRV

-76 RSTRGLKLLDKTVK
+76 RSKRGLKLLDMTVK

-98 GEISLWVCVFSM
+98 GEVSLWVCIFSM
-110 LLVGL
+110 LMVGL
-115 LMVIAFITAL
+115 LMIIAFITAL
-125 FSPPQTPPPSASE
+125 VTPPQTPPPSASE

-178 RIRSFGLLQLGP
+178 RIRAFGLLQLGP

-224 FAAVVCLIFLGGLA
+224 FAAIVCLMFLGGLA
-238 GQFVAS
+238 GQFVATDD
-244 ESGVHVRGIV
+244 GVHVRGIV
-254 QDEGADAAGLQP
+254 QEEGAYNAGLEP
-266 WDTIQFID
+266 WDTIQSID
-274 EAPVKNVDEFYDVM
+274 GQVVTNVDDFYDIM
-288 DGYSANDSIAITV
+288 TLYSANDTIAITV
-301 RHSDGEVEILTAT
+301 MHQNGQVETLNAT
-314 LSDKYDYYMG
+314 LSDKYDYYVD
-324 LGWSDSDLATLGVER
+324 LGWSKSNLEGLGIEE

-363 SPRWDGNL
+363 SPRWDGNI
-371 LQKSLM
+371 LQKSVM
-377 IPFHTLSVLIIPFE
+377 VPFHTLSMMIVPFE

-402 SLLEADDNRF
+402 SLLEADDNPF
-412 AQALGTSGL
+412 AQTLGTNGL

-455 RDMLRAI
+455 KDMLRGV
-462 LKGVKHVGRKMK
+462 LNGVKRLGRKLK

-502 LFILIIPYF
+502 VFILIIPYF

>member
-1 MVNAVIIQLCSYFLN
+1 
-16 IQIEGQIGTRM
+16 M
-27 AASWGTVNFDWSF
+27 AASWGTVDFDWSF
-40 ILLLVFSWYVLLRIW
+40 ILLLILSWYILLRIW
-55 ENNGTLDRWNATRV
+55 ENNGTLDRWNASRV
-69 FGVILMV
+69 FGIILMV
-76 RSTRGLKLLDKTVK
+76 RSKRGLKILDKTVK

-98 GEISLWVCVFSM
+98 GEISLWVCIFSM
-110 LLVGL
+110 LMVGL
-115 LMVIAFITAL
+115 LMIVAFITAL
-125 FSPPQTPPPSASE
+125 VTPPQSPPPSASE

-178 RIRSFGLLQLGP
+178 RIRAFGLLQLGP

-224 FAAVVCLIFLGGLA
+224 FAAVVCLMFLGGLA

-244 ESGVHVRGIV
+244 DDGVHVRGIV
-254 QDEGADAAGLQP
+254 QEEGAYDAGLEP
-266 WDTIQFID
+266 WDTIQSID
-274 EAPVKNVDEFYDVM
+274 DQAVNNVDDFYDIM
-288 DGYSANDSIAITV
+288 TDYSANDTIAITV
-301 RHSDGEVEILTAT
+301 MHQDGQVETLNAT
-314 LSDKYDYYMG
+314 LSDKYDYYLE
-324 LGWSDSDLATLGVER
+324 LGWSKSNLDDLGIEQ

-363 SPRWDGNL
+363 SPRWDGNI
-371 LQKSLM
+371 LQKSVM
-377 IPFHTLSVLIIPFE
+377 VPFHTLSMMIVPFE

-402 SLLEADDNRF
+402 SLLEADDNPF
-412 AQALGTSGL
+412 AQTLGTNGL

-455 RDMLRAI
+455 KDMLRGI
-462 LKGVKHVGRKMK
+462 LNGVKKVGRKLK

-502 LFILIIPYF
+502 IFILIIPYF

>member
-1 MVNAVIIQLCSYFLN
+1 
-16 IQIEGQIGTRM
+16 M
-27 AASWGTVNFDWSF
+27 AANWGTVDFDWSF
-40 ILLLVFSWYVLLRIW
+40 ILLLILSWYILLRIW
-55 ENNGTLDRWNATRV
+55 ENNGTLDRWNASRV

-76 RSTRGLKLLDKTVK
+76 RSKRGLKLLDKTVR

-98 GEISLWVCVFSM
+98 GEVSLWVCIFSM
-110 LLVGL
+110 LMVGL
-115 LMVIAFITAL
+115 LMIIAFITAL
-125 FSPPQTPPPSASE
+125 VTPPQTPPPSASE

-178 RIRSFGLLQLGP
+178 RIRAFGLLQLGP

-224 FAAVVCLIFLGGLA
+224 FAAVVCLMFLGGLA

-244 ESGVHVRGIV
+244 DDGVHVRGIV
-254 QDEGADAAGLQP
+254 QEEGAYDAGLEP
-266 WDTIQFID
+266 WDTIQSID
-274 EAPVKNVDEFYDVM
+274 GQTVTNVDDFYDIM
-288 DGYSANDSIAITV
+288 TIYSANDTIAITV
-301 RHSDGEVEILTAT
+301 MHQNGQVETLNAT
-314 LSDKYDYYMG
+314 LSDKYDYYFD
-324 LGWSDSDLATLGVER
+324 LGWSKSNLDGLGIEK

-363 SPRWDGNL
+363 SPRWDGNI
-371 LQKSLM
+371 LQKSVM
-377 IPFHTLSVLIIPFE
+377 VPFHTLSMMIVPFE

-402 SLLEADDNRF
+402 SLLEADDNPF
-412 AQALGTSGL
+412 AQTLGTNGL

-455 RDMLRAI
+455 KDMLRGI
-462 LKGVKHVGRKMK
+462 LNGVKRLGKKLK

-502 LFILIIPYF
+502 VFILVIPYF

>member
-1 MVNAVIIQLCSYFLN
+1 
-16 IQIEGQIGTRM
+16 M
-27 AASWGTVNFDWSF
+27 AANWGTVDFDWSF
-40 ILLLVFSWYVLLRIW
+40 ILLLILSWYILLRIW
-55 ENNGTLDRWNATRV
+55 ENNGTLDRWNASRV

-76 RSTRGLKLLDKTVK
+76 RSKRGLKLLDKTVK

-98 GEISLWVCVFSM
+98 GEVSLWVCIFSM
-110 LLVGL
+110 LMVGL
-115 LMVIAFITAL
+115 LMIIAFITAL
-125 FSPPQTPPPSASE
+125 VTPPQTPPPSASE

-178 RIRSFGLLQLGP
+178 RIRAFGLLQLGP

-224 FAAVVCLIFLGGLA
+224 FAAIVCLMFLGGLA

-244 ESGVHVRGIV
+244 DDGVHVRGIV
-254 QDEGADAAGLQP
+254 QEEGAYNAGLEP
-266 WDTIQFID
+266 WDTIQSID
-274 EAPVKNVDEFYDVM
+274 GQAVTNVDDFYDIMAV
-288 DGYSANDSIAITV
+288 YSANDTIAITV
-301 RHSDGEVEILTAT
+301 MHQNGQVETLNAT
-314 LSDKYDYYMG
+314 LSDKYDYYVD
-324 LGWSDSDLATLGVER
+324 LGWSKSNLEGLGIEK

-363 SPRWDGNL
+363 SPRWNGNI
-371 LQKSLM
+371 LQKSVM
-377 IPFHTLSVLIIPFE
+377 VPFHTLSMMIVPFE

-402 SLLEADDNRF
+402 SLLEADDNPF
-412 AQALGTSGL
+412 AQTLGTNGL

-455 RDMLRAI
+455 KDMLRGI
-462 LKGVKHVGRKMK
+462 LNGVKKLGRKLK

-502 LFILIIPYF
+502 VFILIIPYF

>member
-1 MVNAVIIQLCSYFLN
+1 
-16 IQIEGQIGTRM
+16 M
-27 AASWGTVNFDWSF
+27 AANWGTVDFDWSF
-40 ILLLVFSWYVLLRIW
+40 ILLLILSWYILLRIW
-55 ENNGTLDRWNATRV
+55 ENNGTLDRWNASRV

-76 RSTRGLKLLDKTVK
+76 RSKRGLKLLDMTVK

-98 GEISLWVCVFSM
+98 GEVSLWVCIFSM
-110 LLVGL
+110 LMVGL
-115 LMVIAFITAL
+115 LMIIAFITAL
-125 FSPPQTPPPSASE
+125 VTPPQTPPPSASE

-178 RIRSFGLLQLGP
+178 RIRAFGLLQLGP

-224 FAAVVCLIFLGGLA
+224 FAAIVCLMFLGGLA
-238 GQFVAS
+238 GQFVATDD
-244 ESGVHVRGIV
+244 GVHVRGIV
-254 QDEGADAAGLQP
+254 QEEGAYNAGLEP
-266 WDTIQFID
+266 WDTIQSID
-274 EAPVKNVDEFYDVM
+274 GQVVTNVDDFYDIMTV
-288 DGYSANDSIAITV
+288 YSANDTIAITV
-301 RHSDGEVEILTAT
+301 MHQNGQVETLNAT
-314 LSDKYDYYMG
+314 LSDKYDYYVD
-324 LGWSDSDLATLGVER
+324 LGWSKSNLEGLGIEE

-363 SPRWDGNL
+363 SPRWDGNI
-371 LQKSLM
+371 LQKSVM
-377 IPFHTLSVLIIPFE
+377 VPFHTLSMMIVPFE

-402 SLLEADDNRF
+402 SLLEADDNPF
-412 AQALGTSGL
+412 AQTLGTNGL

-455 RDMLRAI
+455 KDMLRGI
-462 LKGVKHVGRKMK
+462 LNGVKKLGRKLK

-502 LFILIIPYF
+502 VFILIIPYF

>member
-1 MVNAVIIQLCSYFLN
+1 
-16 IQIEGQIGTRM
+16 
-27 AASWGTVNFDWSF
+27 
-40 ILLLVFSWYVLLRIW
+40 
-55 ENNGTLDRWNATRV
+55 
-69 FGVILMV
+69 MV
-76 RSTRGLKLLDKTVK
+76 RSKRGLKLLDKTVK
-90 PRGFWRFY
+90 PRSFWRFY
-98 GEISLWVCVFSM
+98 GEVSLWVCVFSM
-110 LLVGL
+110 LMVGL
-115 LMVIAFITAL
+115 LMIIAFITAL
-125 FSPPQTPPPSASE
+125 ITPPETAPSASE

-198 PQYEELTNAPSK
+198 PQYEELTTAPSK

-224 FAAVVCLIFLGGLA
+224 FAAVICLMFLGGLA
-238 GQFVAS
+238 GQFVA
-244 ESGVHVRGIV
+244 EDSGVHVRGIV
-254 QDEGADAAGLQP
+254 QDEGAYDAGLQP

-274 EAPVKNVDEFYDVM
+274 EEPVANVDAFYDVM
-288 DGYSANDSIAITV
+288 AGYSANDSISITV
-301 RHSDGEVEILTAT
+301 MHRDGQIETVNAT
-314 LSDKYDYYMG
+314 LSDKYEYYTD
-324 LGWSDSDLATLGVER
+324 LGWSSSDLETLGIER
-339 GDPFLGVEGLSGGTA
+339 GDPFLGVEGLSGSTA

-363 SPRWDGNL
+363 SPRWEGNIM
-371 LQKSLM
+371 QKSIM
-377 IPFHTLSVLIIPFE
+377 VPFHTLSMMIVPFE

-402 SLLEADDNRF
+402 SLLQADDNSF
-412 AQALGTSGL
+412 AKTLGTDGL

-455 RDMLRAI
+455 KDMLRGI
-462 LKGVKHVGRKMK
+462 LNGVKKVGRKLK

>member
-1 MVNAVIIQLCSYFLN
+1 
-16 IQIEGQIGTRM
+16 
-27 AASWGTVNFDWSF
+27 
-40 ILLLVFSWYVLLRIW
+40 
-55 ENNGTLDRWNATRV
+55 
-69 FGVILMV
+69 MV
-76 RSTRGLKLLDKTVK
+76 RSKRGLKLLDKTVK
-90 PRGFWRFY
+90 PRSFWRFY
-98 GEISLWVCVFSM
+98 GEVSLWVCVFSM
-110 LLVGL
+110 LMVGL
-115 LMVIAFITAL
+115 LMIIAFITAL
-125 FSPPQTPPPSASE
+125 ITPPETAPSASE

-198 PQYEELTNAPSK
+198 PQYEELTTAPSK

-224 FAAVVCLIFLGGLA
+224 FAAVICLMFLGGLA
-238 GQFVAS
+238 GQFVA
-244 ESGVHVRGIV
+244 EDSGVHVRGIV
-254 QDEGADAAGLQP
+254 QDEGAYDAGLQP

-274 EAPVKNVDEFYDVM
+274 EEPVANVDAFYDIM
-288 DGYSANDSIAITV
+288 AGYSANDSISITV
-301 RHSDGEVEILTAT
+301 MHRDGKIETVNAT
-314 LSDKYDYYMG
+314 LSDKYDYYTD
-324 LGWSDSDLATLGVER
+324 LGWSSSDLETLGIER
-339 GDPFLGVEGLSGGTA
+339 GDPFLGVEGLSGSTA

-363 SPRWDGNL
+363 SPRWEGNIM
-371 LQKSLM
+371 QKSIM
-377 IPFHTLSVLIIPFE
+377 VPFHTLSMMIVPFE

-402 SLLEADDNRF
+402 SLLQADDNSF
-412 AQALGTSGL
+412 AKTLGTDGL

-455 RDMLRAI
+455 KDMLRGI
-462 LKGVKHVGRKMK
+462 LNGVKKVGRKLK

>member
-1 MVNAVIIQLCSYFLN
+1 
-16 IQIEGQIGTRM
+16 M
-27 AASWGTVNFDWSF
+27 AANWGTVDFDWSF
-40 ILLLVFSWYVLLRIW
+40 ILLLILSWYILLRIW
-55 ENNGTLDRWNATRV
+55 ENNGTLDRWNASRV

-76 RSTRGLKLLDKTVK
+76 RSKRGLKLLDKTVK

-98 GEISLWVCVFSM
+98 GEVSLWVCIFSM
-110 LLVGL
+110 LMVGL
-115 LMVIAFITAL
+115 LMIIAFITAL
-125 FSPPQTPPPSASE
+125 VTPPQTPPPSASE

-178 RIRSFGLLQLGP
+178 RIRAFGLLQLGP

-224 FAAVVCLIFLGGLA
+224 FAAIVCLMFLGGLA

-244 ESGVHVRGIV
+244 DDGVHVRGIV
-254 QDEGADAAGLQP
+254 QEEGAYNAGLEP
-266 WDTIQFID
+266 WDTIQSID
-274 EAPVKNVDEFYDVM
+274 GQAVTNVDDFYDIMAV
-288 DGYSANDSIAITV
+288 YSANDSIAITV
-301 RHSDGEVEILTAT
+301 MHQNGQVETLNAT
-314 LSDKYDYYMG
+314 LSDKYDYYVD
-324 LGWSDSDLATLGVER
+324 LGWSKSNLEGLGIEK

-363 SPRWDGNL
+363 SPRWDGNI
-371 LQKSLM
+371 LQKSVM
-377 IPFHTLSVLIIPFE
+377 VPFHTLSMMIVPFE

-402 SLLEADDNRF
+402 SLLEADENPF
-412 AQALGTSGL
+412 AQTLGTNGL

-455 RDMLRAI
+455 KDMLRGI
-462 LKGVKHVGRKMK
+462 LNGVKRLGRKLK

-502 LFILIIPYF
+502 VFILIIPYF

>member
-1 MVNAVIIQLCSYFLN
+1 
-16 IQIEGQIGTRM
+16 M
-27 AASWGTVNFDWSF
+27 AANWGTVDFDWSF
-40 ILLLVFSWYVLLRIW
+40 ILLLILSWYILLRIW
-55 ENNGTLDRWNATRV
+55 ENNGTLDRWNASRV

-76 RSTRGLKLLDKTVK
+76 RSKRGLKLLDKTVK

-98 GEISLWVCVFSM
+98 GEVSLWVCIFSM
-110 LLVGL
+110 LMVGL
-115 LMVIAFITAL
+115 LMIIAFITAL
-125 FSPPQTPPPSASE
+125 VTPPQTPPPSASE

-178 RIRSFGLLQLGP
+178 RIRAFGLLQLGP

-224 FAAVVCLIFLGGLA
+224 FAAIVCLMFLGGLA

-244 ESGVHVRGIV
+244 DDGVHVRGIV
-254 QDEGADAAGLQP
+254 QEQGAYNAGLEP
-266 WDTIQFID
+266 WDTIQSID
-274 EAPVKNVDEFYDVM
+274 GQAVTNVDDFYDIMAV
-288 DGYSANDSIAITV
+288 YSANDTIAITV
-301 RHSDGEVEILTAT
+301 MHQNGQVETLNAT
-314 LSDKYDYYMG
+314 LSDKYDYYVD
-324 LGWSDSDLATLGVER
+324 LGWSKSNLEGLGIEK

-363 SPRWDGNL
+363 SPRWDGNI
-371 LQKSLM
+371 LQKSVM
-377 IPFHTLSVLIIPFE
+377 VPFHTLSMMIVPFE

-402 SLLEADDNRF
+402 SLLEADENPF
-412 AQALGTSGL
+412 AQTLGTNGL

-455 RDMLRAI
+455 KDMLRGI
-462 LKGVKHVGRKMK
+462 LNGVKRLGRKLK

-502 LFILIIPYF
+502 VFILIIPYF

>member
-1 MVNAVIIQLCSYFLN
+1 
-16 IQIEGQIGTRM
+16 M
-27 AASWGTVNFDWSF
+27 AANWGTVDFDWSF
-40 ILLLVFSWYVLLRIW
+40 ILLLILSWYILLRIW
-55 ENNGTLDRWNATRV
+55 ENNGTLDRWNASRV

-76 RSTRGLKLLDKTVK
+76 RSKRGLKLLDKTVK

-98 GEISLWVCVFSM
+98 GEVSLWVCIFSM
-110 LLVGL
+110 LMVGL
-115 LMVIAFITAL
+115 LMIIAFITAL
-125 FSPPQTPPPSASE
+125 VTPPQTPPPSASE

-178 RIRSFGLLQLGP
+178 RIRAFGLLQLGP

-224 FAAVVCLIFLGGLA
+224 FAAIVCLMFLGGLA

-244 ESGVHVRGIV
+244 DDGVHVRGIV
-254 QDEGADAAGLQP
+254 QEEGAYNAGLEP
-266 WDTIQFID
+266 WDTIQSID
-274 EAPVKNVDEFYDVM
+274 GQAVTNVDDFYDIMAV
-288 DGYSANDSIAITV
+288 YSANDTIAITV
-301 RHSDGEVEILTAT
+301 IHQNGQVETLNAT
-314 LSDKYDYYMG
+314 LSDKYDYYVD
-324 LGWSDSDLATLGVER
+324 LGWSKSNLEGLGIEK

-363 SPRWDGNL
+363 SPRWDGNI
-371 LQKSLM
+371 LQKSVM
-377 IPFHTLSVLIIPFE
+377 VPFHTLSMMIVPFE

-402 SLLEADDNRF
+402 SLLEADENPF
-412 AQALGTSGL
+412 AQTLGTNGL

-455 RDMLRAI
+455 KDMLRGI
-462 LKGVKHVGRKMK
+462 LNGVKRLGRKLK

-502 LFILIIPYF
+502 VFILVIPYF

>member
-1 MVNAVIIQLCSYFLN
+1 
-16 IQIEGQIGTRM
+16 M
-27 AASWGTVNFDWSF
+27 AANWGTVDFDWSF
-40 ILLLVFSWYVLLRIW
+40 ILLLILSWYILLRIW
-55 ENNGTLDRWNATRV
+55 ENNGTLDRWNASRV

-76 RSTRGLKLLDKTVK
+76 RSKRGLKLLDKTVK

-98 GEISLWVCVFSM
+98 GEVSLWVCIFSM
-110 LLVGL
+110 LMVGL
-115 LMVIAFITAL
+115 LMIIAFITAL
-125 FSPPQTPPPSASE
+125 VTPPQTPPPSASE

-178 RIRSFGLLQLGP
+178 RIRAFGLLQLGP

-224 FAAVVCLIFLGGLA
+224 FAAIVCLMFLGGLA

-244 ESGVHVRGIV
+244 DDGVHVRGIV
-254 QDEGADAAGLQP
+254 QEEGAYNAGLEP
-266 WDTIQFID
+266 WDTIQSID
-274 EAPVKNVDEFYDVM
+274 GQAVTSVDDFYDIMAV
-288 DGYSANDSIAITV
+288 YSANDTIAITV
-301 RHSDGEVEILTAT
+301 MHQNGQVETMNAT
-314 LSDKYDYYMG
+314 LSDKYDYYVD
-324 LGWSDSDLATLGVER
+324 LGWSKSNLEGLGIEK

-363 SPRWDGNL
+363 SPRWDGNI
-371 LQKSLM
+371 LQKSVM
-377 IPFHTLSVLIIPFE
+377 VPFHTLSMMIVPFE

-402 SLLEADDNRF
+402 SLLEADDNPF
-412 AQALGTSGL
+412 AQTLGTNGL

-455 RDMLRAI
+455 KDMLRGI
-462 LKGVKHVGRKMK
+462 LNGVKRLGRKLK

-502 LFILIIPYF
+502 VFILIIPYF

>member
-1 MVNAVIIQLCSYFLN
+1 
-16 IQIEGQIGTRM
+16 M
-27 AASWGTVNFDWSF
+27 AANWGTVDFDWSF
-40 ILLLVFSWYVLLRIW
+40 ILLLILSWYILLRVW
-55 ENNGTLDRWNATRV
+55 ENNGTLDRWNASRV

-76 RSTRGLKLLDKTVK
+76 RSKRGLKLLDKTVK
-90 PRGFWRFY
+90 PRGFWRLY
-98 GEISLWVCVFSM
+98 GEVSLWVCIFSM
-110 LLVGL
+110 LMVGL
-115 LMVIAFITAL
+115 LMVIAFVTAL
-125 FSPPQTPPPSASE
+125 FTPPQTPPPSASE

-178 RIRSFGLLQLGP
+178 RIRAFGLLQLGP

-224 FAAVVCLIFLGGLA
+224 FAAIVCLMFLGGLA
-238 GQFVAS
+238 GQLVAS
-244 ESGVHVRGIV
+244 DDGVHVRGII
-254 QDEGADAAGLQP
+254 QEEGAYNAGLEP
-266 WDTIQFID
+266 WDTIQSID
-274 EAPVKNVDEFYDVM
+274 GQAVTNVDDFYDIM
-288 DGYSANDSIAITV
+288 TIYSANETIAITV
-301 RHSDGEVEILTAT
+301 MHQNGQVETLNAT
-314 LSDKYDYYMG
+314 LSDKYDYYVD
-324 LGWSDSDLATLGVER
+324 LGWSKSNLDSLGIEK

-363 SPRWDGNL
+363 SPRWDGNI
-371 LQKSLM
+371 LQKSVM
-377 IPFHTLSVLIIPFE
+377 VPFHTLSMMIVPFE

-402 SLLEADDNRF
+402 SLLEADDNPF
-412 AQALGTSGL
+412 AQSLGTNGL

-455 RDMLRAI
+455 KDMLRGI
-462 LKGVKHVGRKMK
+462 LNGIKKIGRKLK

>member
-1 MVNAVIIQLCSYFLN
+1 
-16 IQIEGQIGTRM
+16 M
-27 AASWGTVNFDWSF
+27 AANWGTVDFDWSF
-40 ILLLVFSWYVLLRIW
+40 ILLLILSWYILLRIW
-55 ENNGTLDRWNATRV
+55 ENNGTLDRWNASRV

-76 RSTRGLKLLDKTVK
+76 RSKRGLKLLDMTVK

-98 GEISLWVCVFSM
+98 GEVSLWVCIFSM
-110 LLVGL
+110 LMVGL
-115 LMVIAFITAL
+115 LMIIAFITAL
-125 FSPPQTPPPSASE
+125 VTPPQTPPPSASE

-178 RIRSFGLLQLGP
+178 RIRAFGLLQLGP

-224 FAAVVCLIFLGGLA
+224 FAAIVCLMFLGGLA
-238 GQFVAS
+238 GQFAATDD
-244 ESGVHVRGIV
+244 GVHVRGIV
-254 QDEGADAAGLQP
+254 QEEGAYNAGLEP
-266 WDTIQFID
+266 WDTIQSID
-274 EAPVKNVDEFYDVM
+274 GQVVTNVDDFYDIMTV
-288 DGYSANDSIAITV
+288 YSANDTIAITV
-301 RHSDGEVEILTAT
+301 MHQNGQVETLNAT
-314 LSDKYDYYMG
+314 LSDKYDYYVD
-324 LGWSDSDLATLGVER
+324 LGWSKSNLDGLGIEK

-363 SPRWDGNL
+363 SPRWDGNI
-371 LQKSLM
+371 LQKSVM
-377 IPFHTLSVLIIPFE
+377 VPFHTLSMMIVPFE

-402 SLLEADDNRF
+402 SLLEADDNPF
-412 AQALGTSGL
+412 AQTLGTNGL

-455 RDMLRAI
+455 KDMLRGI
-462 LKGVKHVGRKMK
+462 LNGVKRLGRKLK

-502 LFILIIPYF
+502 VFILIIPYF

>member
-1 MVNAVIIQLCSYFLN
+1 
-16 IQIEGQIGTRM
+16 
-27 AASWGTVNFDWSF
+27 
-40 ILLLVFSWYVLLRIW
+40 
-55 ENNGTLDRWNATRV
+55 
-69 FGVILMV
+69 MV
-76 RSTRGLKLLDKTVK
+76 RSKRGLKLLDKTVK
-90 PRGFWRFY
+90 PRNFWRFY
-98 GEISLWVCVFSM
+98 GEVSLWVCVFSM
-110 LLVGL
+110 LMVGL
-115 LMVIAFITAL
+115 LMIIAFITAL
-125 FSPPQTPPPSASE
+125 ITPPETAPSASE

-198 PQYEELTNAPSK
+198 PQYEELTTAPSK

-224 FAAVVCLIFLGGLA
+224 FAAVICLMFLGGLA
-238 GQFVAS
+238 GQFVA
-244 ESGVHVRGIV
+244 EDSGVHVRGIV
-254 QDEGADAAGLQP
+254 QDEGAYDAGLQP

-274 EAPVKNVDEFYDVM
+274 EEPVANVDGFYDVM
-288 DGYSANDSIAITV
+288 AGYSANDSISITV
-301 RHSDGEVEILTAT
+301 MHRDGQIETVNAT
-314 LSDKYDYYMG
+314 LSDKYEYYTD
-324 LGWSDSDLATLGVER
+324 LGWSSSDLETLGIER
-339 GDPFLGVEGLSGGTA
+339 GDPFLGVEGLSGSTA

-363 SPRWDGNL
+363 SPRWEGNIM
-371 LQKSLM
+371 QKSIM
-377 IPFHTLSVLIIPFE
+377 VPFHTLSMMIVPFE

-402 SLLEADDNRF
+402 SLLQADDNTF
-412 AQALGTSGL
+412 AKTLGTDGL

-455 RDMLRAI
+455 KDMLRGI
-462 LKGVKHVGRKMK
+462 LNGVKKVGRKLK